1 MEADGAEAMNL
12 QAIRGT
18 ATGIIQQAA
27 AEVMLYYDRPR
38 DEQTKSSVFDIVTE
52 GDKAAE
58 RLIVAALRDAFP
70 DHGIHSE
77 EGGGTEAANADYCW
91 YIDPIDG
98 TSNFASRIPFFS
110 ISMALADRDMNP
122 LVGVVMN
129 PISRAVFSAAAGH
142 GATRNGVPI
151 QVSQTA
157 ALENAILCSGFP
169 YVVET
174 KKRINVDAFMAF
186 LPQVRDLRRFGS
198 AALELSYVAWGRL
211 DGYWELRLNA
221 WDCMAGI
228 LLVRE
233 AGGQVTDFSGGEAG
247 LDGAQIVASN
257 GLLHEAMLKV
267 INAYS

>member
-1 MEADGAEAMNL
+1 MNL

-27 AEVMLYYDRPR
+27 AEVMMYYAQPR
-38 DEQTKSSVFDIVTE
+38 KEQIKSSVFDIVTE

-58 RLIVAALRDAFP
+58 RLIVSALREAFP
-70 DHGIHSE
+70 DHGIVGE
-77 EGGGTEAANADYCW
+77 EGGRINAENAEYCW

-98 TSNFASRIPFFS
+98 TANFASRIPFFS
-110 ISMALADRDMNP
+110 ISMALADRDLNP

-129 PISRAVFSAAAGH
+129 PISRNVFSAAAGQ

-157 ALENAILCSGFP
+157 SLENAILCSGFP
-169 YVVET
+169 YDAAAQ
-174 KKRINVDAFMAF
+174 KRINIEPFMAF

-198 AALELSYVAWGRL
+198 AALEMSYVAWGRL
-211 DGYWELRLNA
+211 DGYWELNLNA

-233 AGGQVTDFSGGEAG
+233 AGGKVTDYSGGEAG
-247 LDGAQIVASN
+247 LDGRQIIASN
-257 GLLHEAMLKV
+257 GLLHQAMLRV
-267 INAYS
+267 INSQY

>member
-1 MEADGAEAMNL
+1 MKTDGAEAMNL

-27 AEVMLYYDRPR
+27 AEVMLHYDRPR
-38 DEQTKSSVFDIVTE
+38 EEQTKSSVYDIVTE
-52 GDKAAE
+52 GDKATE
-58 RLIVAALRDAFP
+58 RLIVAALREAFP
-70 DHGIHSE
+70 DHGIYGE
-77 EGGGTEAANADYCW
+77 EGGGINTENAEYCW

-110 ISMALADRDMNP
+110 ISMALADRDLNP
-122 LVGVVMN
+122 LVGVVIN
-129 PISRAVFSAAAGH
+129 PISRALFSAAVGH

-151 QVSQTA
+151 QVSQTGK
-157 ALENAILCSGFP
+157 LENAILCSGFP

-174 KKRINVDAFMAF
+174 KKRINVDTFMAF

-211 DGYWELRLNA
+211 DGYWELRLNP

-233 AGGQVTDFSGGEAG
+233 AGGRVTDYSGGEAG
-247 LDGAQIVASN
+247 LDGSQIVASN
-257 GLLHEAMLKV
+257 GLLHEEMLRV
-267 INAYS
+267 INENG